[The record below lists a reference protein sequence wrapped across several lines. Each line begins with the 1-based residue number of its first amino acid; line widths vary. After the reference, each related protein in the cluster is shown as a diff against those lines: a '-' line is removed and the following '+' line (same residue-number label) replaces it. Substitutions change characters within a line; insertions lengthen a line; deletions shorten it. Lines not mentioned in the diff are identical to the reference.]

1 VPFGAQVLGV
11 VDTWA
16 ALTRPRPHRPA
27 MSEQDALAV
36 LRHEASL
43 GRLPGKLVDA
53 LEPLVLSARPGSP
66 PVPGRFE
73 QGGGLKASGEPEDPD
88 DPSSPL
94 SVTRRRLTV
103 AAPQAAGGLAL

>member
-1 VPFGAQVLGV
+1 
-11 VDTWA
+11 
-16 ALTRPRPHRPA
+16 

-36 LRHEASL
+36 LRQQASL
-43 GRLPGKLVDA
+43 GRLPGTLVDA
-53 LEPLVLSARPGSP
+53 LEPLGISARPGTP

-73 QGGGLKASGEPEDPD
+73 PGGGGLQAAGDPEDPD

-103 AAPQAAGGLAL
+103 AAPHAAGGLALTL